1 MKDFEEL
8 ASEEGLE
15 REVKGLWIPID
26 FWQNKELTIL
36 EKCLLAEIDSLD
48 KKGKGC
54 FASNDYLGSFLGVS
68 NKTIANLLVKL
79 RKSGYITDVGFD
91 GRKRYLSLAKTSEKN
106 ITVGKADFPN
116 AGSYL
121 PECGKAD
128 FPNPGTYII
137 VI

>member
-48 KKGKGC
+48 KREK
-54 FASNDYLGSFLGVS
+54 
-68 NKTIANLLVKL
+68 
-79 RKSGYITDVGFD
+79 DV
-91 GRKRYLSLAKTSEKN
+91 
-106 ITVGKADFPN
+106 
-116 AGSYL
+116 L
-121 PECGKAD
+121 PLM
-128 FPNPGTYII
+128 II
-137 VI
+137 SVHF